1 MKECSIRLLHQRQ
14 DEMAAFI
21 REQTRRDDK
30 KILVS
35 KGWMESDSLQEKE
48 MTNSLYL
55 LYVLLSL
62 SSQANDD

>member
-1 MKECSIRLLHQRQ
+1 
-14 DEMAAFI
+14 MAAFI